1 MWRPPTPYS
10 HLRTGSP
17 VKSAIA
23 LLRPPGQRKSLI
35 ESVIRL
41 ERTSE
46 FSLLP
51 ERINFPREQE
61 HQTHRESYQHRRA
74 CGATWVVSSISYVP
88 YSSNYDRSR

>member
-23 LLRPPGQRKSLI
+23 LLRPPEQRKSPI
-35 ESVIRL
+35 EGVIRL

-51 ERINFPREQE
+51 ERINSP
-61 HQTHRESYQHRRA
+61 ESRNTRPTENRTSTGGRA
-74 CGATWVVSSISYVP
+74 VRLG
-88 YSSNYDRSR
+88 